1 MRCTY
6 LNSNPVLLARHFQYK
21 MELFFKLI
29 VVDGLLGKVKHH
41 VIRYEFQVRG
51 SPHVRSF

>member
-6 LNSNPVLLARHFQYK
+6 LYSNPVLLARHFQYK

-51 SPHVRSF
+51 SPHVRSS

>member
-6 LNSNPVLLARHFQYK
+6 LNSNPVLLASHFQYK

-29 VVDGLLGKVKHH
+29 DVDGLLGKVKYH
-41 VIRYEFQVRG
+41 VIRYELQVRG